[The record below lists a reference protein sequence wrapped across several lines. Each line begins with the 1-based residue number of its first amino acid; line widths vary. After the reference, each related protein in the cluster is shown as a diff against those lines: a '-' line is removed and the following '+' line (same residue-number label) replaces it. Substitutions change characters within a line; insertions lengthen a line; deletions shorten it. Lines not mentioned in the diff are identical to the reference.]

1 MKPSLQKSTRY
12 AKLLVKEISGEGID
26 QLSLS
31 HAQKATECPIVV
43 EFLVD
48 FIHFRPQLSGSGFAF
63 CTHSPAFRVELL
75 EFRAER

>member
-48 FIHFRPQLSGSGFAF
+48 FIHF
-63 CTHSPAFRVELL
+63 
-75 EFRAER
+75 